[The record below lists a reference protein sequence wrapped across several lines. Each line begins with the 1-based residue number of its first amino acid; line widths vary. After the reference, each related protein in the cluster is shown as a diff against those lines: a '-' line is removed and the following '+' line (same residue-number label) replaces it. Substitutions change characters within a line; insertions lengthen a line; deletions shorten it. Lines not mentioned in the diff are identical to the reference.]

1 MANKVYDHPIDEI
14 TVEGIRKVVRATKLS
29 MEERKL

>member
-1 MANKVYDHPIDEI
+1 MANKVYDHPLDAD

-29 MEERKL
+29 MEEKKL